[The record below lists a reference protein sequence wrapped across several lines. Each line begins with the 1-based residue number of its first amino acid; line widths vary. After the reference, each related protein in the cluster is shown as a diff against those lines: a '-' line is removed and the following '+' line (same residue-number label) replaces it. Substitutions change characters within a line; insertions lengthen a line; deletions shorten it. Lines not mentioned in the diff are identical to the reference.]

1 MIGYLGTGDVHFNNC
16 VFDVASVCE
25 YAVKTYSGNKFYF
38 DGCTFKGNNKANLQL
53 YRENT
58 TETYYVQ
65 VKDCKFYRGDD
76 KSRTAVYFYDPGTAG
91 GAYWEIHLDGNNE
104 NLGEIAV
111 NETSGSWLWG
121 SMKQCTTGSK
131 TKIYVG
137 EKLVWDNG
145 TKVE

>member
-1 MIGYLGTGDVHFNNC
+1 MIGYLGIGDVHFNNC

-25 YAVKTYSGNKFYF
+25 YAVKTYSGAKFYF
-38 DGCTFKGNNKANLQL
+38 DGCTFKGNNKANIQL

-58 TETYYVQ
+58 TNTYYVQ
-65 VKDCKFYRGDD
+65 VKDCKFYRGSD
-76 KSRTAVYFYDPGTAG
+76 KSRTAVYFYDPSSEVG

-121 SMKQCTTGSK
+121 VYETVHYWIKNK
-131 TKIYVG
+131 N
-137 EKLVWDNG
+137 LRW
-145 TKVE
+145 